1 MSVLLCWRSRA
12 SCPDCLP
19 RRRQVLWRVDSSPTT
34 ASLLFHHLKHY
45 RTRYLPPMTRQS
57 VRLVSQPTSLERQ
70 PADAASDAA
79 DVDSSPRIVNGAFF
93 LSFGDLDAADAQRAR
108 FCVSRCFCP
117 DGVSVFLGAGA
128 FTAAVAA
135 LESPDGFTANRSTIV
150 DVGDTLPSDVH

>member
-1 MSVLLCWRSRA
+1 MGMLLCSQA
-12 SCPDCLP
+12 SCPDRLP
-19 RRRQVLWRVDSSPTT
+19 RRRQALRRVDSSPTT

-93 LSFGDLDAADAQRAR
+93 SALATSTQLMRSGDA
-108 FCVSRCFCP
+108 FCVSRCFRP
-117 DGVSVFLGAGA
+117 DGVSVLLGAGA